1 MYKPPK
7 KLKLDIIV
15 SGYEEDKESIV
26 KPIIENLQKQ
36 LDKLDRTDIGVMFG
50 LGSKK
55 DNNLAEIQNNVLS
68 QSLNTEYYVMLD
80 CTNKILIMPNYIL
93 SILKIIE
100 ENERTENENEVLILN
115 GINKCQP

>member
-1 MYKPPK
+1 MYKPQK

-15 SGYEEDKESIV
+15 SGYDEDKQSII

-55 DNNLAEIQNNVLS
+55 DNNLAEVQNNVLS
-68 QSLNTEYYVMLD
+68 QSLNAEYYVMLD
-80 CTNKILIMPNYIL
+80 CTNKILIMPNYISSL
-93 SILKIIE
+93 LKIIE
-100 ENERTENENEVLILN
+100 QNERIENQNEVLILN
-115 GINKCQP
+115 GINKCE